1 MIVGETNCENARIAG
16 RRFEEQLI
24 RSWGLSVSVTNE
36 WYVVNSRGDGWA
48 GLLGMPD
55 HVAVERG
62 LAEIRSGR
70 PVIVT
75 GADET
80 IVALPVDGMD
90 DGRLASFR
98 RLCAPARPYLVV
110 TARRSLALGREPADL
125 SGLVGLSLADNEGV
139 AAVLSLAADAHVERS
154 LDVVPVSGVAGAAVE
169 LAKLAQRLPALL
181 IADGR
186 AAAACDPPLIRVVA
200 GAVAHFR
207 QAATA
212 SLTVAAEANVPL
224 NGGLPARFV
233 IFRDA
238 IGGSSVAVIVGAPD
252 FALPVPVRLHSA
264 CLTGDVFGSRRCDC
278 GDQLR
283 LALSRLEEEGG
294 GIILYLEQEGRGL
307 GLANKMRTYRLQDA
321 GLDTI
326 DANATL
332 GFDDDERDYGVAV
345 RMLQILGAT
354 RVLLL
359 TNNPTKLDSLVQ
371 AGIEVSG
378 RIALHGPVNADNRR
392 YLTAKATRAGH
403 KLDDLLATIADSAES
418 SSEPIA
424 GDRTPQR

>member
-1 MIVGETNCENARIAG
+1 
-16 RRFEEQLI
+16 
-24 RSWGLSVSVTNE
+24 
-36 WYVVNSRGDGWA
+36 VVNSNGNGFATSFGR
-48 GLLGMPD
+48 PE
-55 HVAVERG
+55 HVAVERA
-62 LAEIRSGR
+62 LAEFRSIR
-70 PVIVT
+70 PVIIT
-75 GADET
+75 GGGDSVA
-80 IVALPVDGMD
+80 ALPVDGMTD
-90 DGRLASFR
+90 ERLASFR
-98 RLCAPARPYLVV
+98 RLCGPAKPYLLI
-110 TARRSLALGREPADL
+110 TARRAEVLGLDA
-125 SGLVGLSLADNEGV
+125 SVSVGLAITDRDD
-139 AAVLSLAADAHVERS
+139 AAAIESLAADVEVDHS
-154 LDVVPVSGVAGAAVE
+154 LTLIPAGKTAGAAIE
-169 LAKLAQRLPALL
+169 LAKLAQRIPALL
-181 IADGR
+181 VADGETV
-186 AAAACDPPLIRVVA
+186 AAAACDPPLIRVSA
-200 GAVAHFR
+200 DAVAQFR
-207 QAATA
+207 QAAVQSLAVATEA
-212 SLTVAAEANVPL
+212 SVPL

-238 IGGSSVAVIVGAPD
+238 IGGSSVAVIVGVPD
-252 FALPVPVRLHSA
+252 FARPVPVRMHSA

-283 LALSRLEEEGG
+283 LALTRLDEQGG

-345 RMLQILGAT
+345 RMLQILGCT

-359 TNNPTKLDSLVQ
+359 TNNPAKLDGLAQ

-403 KLDDLLATIADSAES
+403 KLGNLLAVFAEAGEPK
-418 SSEPIA
+418 SEPIG
-424 GDRTPQR
+424 GDQSP

>member
-1 MIVGETNCENARIAG
+1 
-16 RRFEEQLI
+16 
-24 RSWGLSVSVTNE
+24 
-36 WYVVNSRGDGWA
+36 VVNSNGNGFATSFGR
-48 GLLGMPD
+48 PE

-62 LAEIRSGR
+62 LAEFRSVR
-70 PVIVT
+70 PVIIT
-75 GADET
+75 GAGDS
-80 IVALPVDGMD
+80 VAALPVDGMTD
-90 DGRLASFR
+90 ERLALFR
-98 RLCAPARPYLVV
+98 RLCGSAKPYLLI
-110 TARRSLALGREPADL
+110 TARRAEVLGLDASVPVGLALTDRD
-125 SGLVGLSLADNEGV
+125 D
-139 AAVLSLAADAHVERS
+139 AAAIESMAADVEVDHN
-154 LDVVPVSGVAGAAVE
+154 LTIIPAGKTAGAAIE
-169 LAKLAQRLPALL
+169 LAKLAQRIPALL
-181 IADGR
+181 IADGETV
-186 AAAACDPPLIRVVA
+186 AAAACDPPLIRVSA
-200 GAVAHFR
+200 DAVAQFR
-207 QAATA
+207 QAAVQSLAVATEA
-212 SLTVAAEANVPL
+212 SVPL

-238 IGGSSVAVIVGAPD
+238 IGGSSVAVIVGVPD
-252 FALPVPVRLHSA
+252 FTRPVPVRMHSA

-283 LALSRLEEEGG
+283 LALTRLDEQGG

-345 RMLQILGAT
+345 RMLQILGCT

-359 TNNPTKLDSLVQ
+359 TNNPAKLDGLAQ

-403 KLDDLLATIADSAES
+403 KLGNLLAARTE
-418 SSEPIA
+418 A
-424 GDRTPQR
+424 GDPIGGEQSP